1 MTALNKQALREE
13 FQFMQDN
20 YSDPADHDRQVI
32 YIEA

>member
-20 YSDPADHDRQVI
+20 LATRQTTI
-32 YIEA
+32 GR

>member
-20 YSDPADHDRQVI
+20 YSDPADHDRR
-32 YIEA
+32 